1 MGATL
6 CSCEKNSAA
15 AGSDRKRSFEFTES
29 IAAMDWGKAT
39 TYVFGHKTPD
49 VDAVAS
55 SLSYA
60 ALMRALGH
68 NAVAKVSSPVNR
80 ETAFIAKRLGFELPE
95 LMKYVEPG
103 TRLILTDHAEF
114 AQSVDGARE
123 AKILQIIDHHT
134 PGNIDTISPKPYVR
148 RKLIGATCTL
158 IWHLYQ
164 EAEIEIDDNAARVLF
179 AGVLS
184 DTKNLTKVNTTSI
197 DIIVL
202 NELAKQLHLP
212 PDSVQSLYQEMS
224 AAALDYSGM
233 TNKEIFLDNYKD
245 YEIEGFNIG
254 IASSDWSDYATQNDF
269 FKKQL
274 AVMPE
279 IAQEKR
285 CDMLFSKIDSPTLA
299 AEPTEK
305 GKLALTTASYILY
318 YGNGIHADLAK
329 KIAESA
335 FGKSIAEGI
344 CFSPTPLNRKT
355 HVVPMITDIIKNY
368 VIFS

>member
-6 CSCEKNSAA
+6 CSCEKNSTA
-15 AGSDRKRSFEFTES
+15 AGSDCKRNFEFTES

-233 TNKEIFLDNYKD
+233 TDKEIFLDNYKD

-335 FGKSIAEGI
+335 FGKSIADGI

>member
-6 CSCEKNSAA
+6 CSGEKKSAA
-15 AGSDRKRSFEFTES
+15 AGSDCKRNFEFTES

-103 TRLILTDHAEF
+103 TRLILTDHADF

-233 TNKEIFLDNYKD
+233 TDVQRCWDKPQKEEWIETLDKAVQNLDSDTIIVAHSLGVATTVMWLTQKAEQGKIPSQIRGAFLVSPSDVDN
-245 YEIEGFNIG
+245 IEVIQSFAPMPLQKLPVPACVV
-254 IASSDWSDYATQNDF
+254 ASENDPFVSMERAKF
-269 FKKQL
+269 F
-274 AVMPE
+274 
-279 IAQEKR
+279 
-285 CDMLFSKIDSPTLA
+285 
-299 AEPTEK
+299 
-305 GKLALTTASYILY
+305 ASAW
-318 YGNGIHADLAK
+318 G
-329 KIAESA
+329 
-335 FGKSIAEGI
+335 
-344 CFSPTPLNRKT
+344 TPLFNAGALG
-355 HVVPMITDIIKNY
+355 HIN
-368 VIFS
+368 